1 CSTAEAVEDDRM
13 TVRAL
18 TLLFAVALVVRAVEF
33 EEEDDVLVLMVSNFD
48 ETVSGHDTL
57 PVEF

>member
-1 CSTAEAVEDDRM
+1 M

-18 TLLFAVALVVRAVEF
+18 TLLFAVALVVRAAEF
-33 EEEDDVLVLMVSNFD
+33 EEGDDVVVLMVNNFD

-57 PVEF
+57 LAEF